1 MFKAPRDKLSC
12 ILNCCKVINNLLLN
26 ASIVSNDNPPG
37 ADEFLPVL
45 IYVTIKVWLI
55 AFAYTDSW
63 LVIFCYD
70 GCLHKRS
77 ICCQQYC
84 FYFQWC
90 AGWRKICPFFTCIH
104 GQSFSM
110 PIWQFSR
117 ISLTLIYVGG
127 HTIYDLSHMRCP
139 LVCPTLGALCSL
151 ALLLTPL
158 SLQSVQL

>member
-1 MFKAPRDKLSC
+1 
-12 ILNCCKVINNLLLN
+12 
-26 ASIVSNDNPPG
+26 
-37 ADEFLPVL
+37 
-45 IYVTIKVWLI
+45 
-55 AFAYTDSW
+55 
-63 LVIFCYD
+63 
-70 GCLHKRS
+70 
-77 ICCQQYC
+77 
-84 FYFQWC
+84 
-90 AGWRKICPFFTCIH
+90 
-104 GQSFSM
+104 M